1 MTAAA
6 SRSSAA
12 LRAELAQIDTDLSA
26 QDGRLSSC
34 DTQVR
39 VLALLARRGDPAK
52 VKGIAE
58 ARSLKV
64 SIACEI
70 DFTSAASGAQCGAG
84 CRARAR
90 GDGGAAGEAAERLI
104 PKQTDVGA
112 ALPGDDPS
120 SVVHADRNAANA
132 AIAAAAAGP
141 AGRKSPMRK
150 QEFAVAVNLESDP
163 RMASYNVYI
172 RHALHHQGSVERSAR
187 RFPQG
192 GTGRK
197 TRGLIPC

>member
-1 MTAAA
+1 MALNAELD
-6 SRSSAA
+6 AA
-12 LRAELAQIDTDLSA
+12 LEREATEARQ
-26 QDGRLSSC
+26 
-34 DTQVR
+34 
-39 VLALLARRGDPAK
+39 ARRP
-52 VKGIAE
+52 
-58 ARSLKV
+58 
-64 SIACEI
+64 
-70 DFTSAASGAQCGAG
+70 
-84 CRARAR
+84 
-90 GDGGAAGEAAERLI
+90 ERLI

-120 SVVHADRNAANA
+120 SVVHADRNAAIAAIA